1 MADILGG
8 DVGWYDDGCL
18 IYGQA
23 VADHP
28 CFSNAD
34 WVLDCQQ
41 KSALEDEHFKCLNVL
56 IFFKGFFSKNILIGY
71 FSKNIFNVALLK
83 KHLKKI

>member
-1 MADILGG
+1 MQMADILGG

-18 IYGQA
+18 IYGKA

-41 KSALEDEHFKCLNVL
+41 KSALEDEHYKCLNVL
-56 IFFKGFFSKNILIGY
+56 KN
-71 FSKNIFNVALLK
+71 F
-83 KHLKKI
+83 